1 MLASLA
7 SIYDIRNMP
16 RSAKENYTPTGVM
29 VVVDVVVIVI
39 TRDEMAAI
47 VVVAK
52 VVDMLCRFLIISSLT
67 FIQIYIKN
75 F

>member
-16 RSAKENYTPTGVM
+16 RSAKEYYTPIGVM

-39 TRDEMAAI
+39 TYDEMAAI
-47 VVVAK
+47 DVVAK

>member
-16 RSAKENYTPTGVM
+16 RSAEEYYTPIGVM

-39 TRDEMAAI
+39 TYDEMAAI
-47 VVVAK
+47 DVVAK
-52 VVDMLCRFLIISSLT
+52 VVDMLCIFLIISSLT

>member
-1 MLASLA
+1 MVVV
-7 SIYDIRNMP
+7 
-16 RSAKENYTPTGVM
+16 VM
-29 VVVDVVVIVI
+29 VVPVI
-39 TRDEMAAI
+39 TYDEMAAI

>member
-1 MLASLA
+1 
-7 SIYDIRNMP
+7 MP

-29 VVVDVVVIVI
+29 VVVVMVVPVI
-39 TRDEMAAI
+39 TYDEMAAI
-47 VVVAK
+47 VAVAK
-52 VVDMLCRFLIISSLT
+52 VVNMLCRFLIISSLT

>member
-1 MLASLA
+1 
-7 SIYDIRNMP
+7 MP

-29 VVVDVVVIVI
+29 VVVDVVVPVI
-39 TRDEMAAI
+39 TYDEMAAI